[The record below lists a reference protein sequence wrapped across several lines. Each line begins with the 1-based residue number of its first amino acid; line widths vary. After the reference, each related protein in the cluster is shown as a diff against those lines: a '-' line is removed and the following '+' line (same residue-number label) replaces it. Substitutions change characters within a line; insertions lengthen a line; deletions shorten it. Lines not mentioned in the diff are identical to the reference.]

1 MDRVLIRMVLLTWG
15 AWFGGLLG
23 VFLAV
28 TTVFAALDPDRTTAG
43 ILGAAIFHR
52 AERFILIAAAVSL
65 VATLGL
71 ILRHRQTS
79 RIVLLVLFT
88 VATLLALGNTMVV
101 TPRID
106 RMRQANQTATDEFK
120 RTHGISMGLYSA
132 QTLVLALGGLVLPAA
147 IKRRETTPD

>member
-1 MDRVLIRMVLLTWG
+1 MDRLLSRLLVLVWG

-43 ILGAAIFHR
+43 VLGAAIFHR
-52 AERFILIAAAVSL
+52 TERLILIAAAITL
-65 VATLGL
+65 VTTLGL

-79 RIVLLVLFT
+79 RSAVFVLLS
-88 VATLLALGNTMVV
+88 VATLLALGNTLIV

-106 RMRQANQTATDEFK
+106 RLRDANLTASDDFK
-120 RTHGISMGLYSA
+120 RTHGISMGLYSS
-132 QTLVLALGGLVLPAA
+132 QTLVLALAGLLLPAA
-147 IKRRETTPD
+147 TTTRQPSAA